1 MENNSKFNLFS
12 KVEQS
17 NNINN
22 YSISLSDEQFKEYM
36 KATKSNNTKIEIQ
49 NIINSIFEDSANI
62 VNKKD
67 SIFYINKKDK
77 EKLVGYI
84 DKLETFKV
92 FFNEKE
98 EQTTIFYINMFS
110 ILIRINCKRILSL
123 FHELPIY
130 LKSNNEILYIY
141 GCALSESKLYD
152 EAIEIFDDLYKE
164 NNNIYAFI
172 QKLLCLL
179 LQNKYSDLYE
189 LTKNIKKQ
197 EW

>member
-77 EKLVGYI
+77 EK
-84 DKLETFKV
+84 
-92 FFNEKE
+92 
-98 EQTTIFYINMFS
+98 MFRAS
-110 ILIRINCKRILSL
+110 C
-123 FHELPIY
+123 
-130 LKSNNEILYIY
+130 
-141 GCALSESKLYD
+141 YD
-152 EAIEIFDDLYKE
+152 SPG
-164 NNNIYAFI
+164 
-172 QKLLCLL
+172 Q
-179 LQNKYSDLYE
+179 
-189 LTKNIKKQ
+189 
-197 EW
+197 